1 MCQHRHREPRRD
13 ALRKLGGLGLAPFLL
28 SPLALAVSGCNK
40 EQDLAEGMAP
50 IIFDRDTC
58 TRCSMVI
65 SDRRFAGQI
74 RGGPKDTV
82 FKFDD
87 VGCMVFWL
95 RDKADAHPWLAEAA
109 TRMWIADL
117 ASKPGATVWHD
128 PRLAHYVNKLSP
140 MGYNYAA
147 VAAPQAGSLDFAGM
161 RERVLAKGK

>member
-1 MCQHRHREPRRD
+1 MCQHHRRELRRD
-13 ALRKLGGLGLAPFLL
+13 ALRKLGSLGLAPFLL
-28 SPLALAVSGCNK
+28 SPLALAVAGCNK
-40 EQDLAEGMAP
+40 DPDLAEGMAP
-50 IIFDRDTC
+50 IKYDRDTC

-87 VGCMVFWL
+87 VGCLVFWL
-95 RDKADAHPWLAEAA
+95 RDKADAQPWMAEAA
-109 TRMWIADL
+109 TRIWIADL
-117 ASKPGATVWHD
+117 ASKPGATIWHD
-128 PRLAHYVNKLSP
+128 PRQAHYVAKLSP

-147 VAAPQAGSLDFAGM
+147 VASTQAGSIDFSDM